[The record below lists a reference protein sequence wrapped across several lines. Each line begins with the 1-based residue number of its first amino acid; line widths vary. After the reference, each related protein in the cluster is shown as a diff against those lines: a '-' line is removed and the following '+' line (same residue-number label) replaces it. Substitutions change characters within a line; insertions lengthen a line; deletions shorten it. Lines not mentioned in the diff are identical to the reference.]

1 LRGHVDQKEITES
14 HIQRWKNLE
23 KAIDDMYGTNFLMN
37 EQLIMMSGTVKIL
50 EFLNNFKQQKMFFSD
65 WQQ

>member
-1 LRGHVDQKEITES
+1 MLTQKKNTES
-14 HIQRWKNLE
+14 YIRRWKNLE

-37 EQLIMMSGTVKIL
+37 EQLIMRSGTVKIS
-50 EFLNNFKQQKMFFSD
+50 EFLNNFKQQKMCISD